1 VINIDGVTEREVVCY
16 GCPYI
21 VDLTIDGRPAH
32 YRSRHGSARLCF
44 EDGEQE
50 TVWDSYNE
58 GGGEGFSDIYERH
71 MVTMVPALR
80 RKAVRVVTGK
90 DDRAELVKDFLTY
103 AREQDYRNAE
113 LMQEDSAYDGG
124 NSRVLHEHE
133 VDAILTAWLDSLD

>member
-1 VINIDGVTEREVVCY
+1 MINIDGVVEREVVCY

-58 GGGEGFSDIYERH
+58 GSGEAFSTTYERH

-90 DDRAELVKDFLTY
+90 DDRAESVKDFLTFAKEKHY
-103 AREQDYRNAE
+103 LSAE
-113 LMQEDSAYDGG
+113 LAQDDYSHGECTMRALGDG
-124 NSRVLHEHE
+124 E
-133 VDAILTAWLDSLD
+133 VDDVLTAWLDTLD

>member
-1 VINIDGVTEREVVCY
+1 VINIDGVTEREIVCY

-80 RKAVRVVTGK
+80 RKAVRVVTGR
-90 DDRAELVKDFLTY
+90 DDRAELVKSFLTY

-113 LMQEDSAYDGG
+113 LMQEDSAYGEYS
-124 NSRVLHEHE
+124 SRVLHEHE